1 MFMRLIEMK
10 CRFCGNDL
18 LDNDN
23 LCKKCNS
30 YNYDGVIES
39 NQLNEEELLKLY
51 ARKDSIKIFYQ
62 KWSWPA
68 FLFGPLYFWYRKM
81 MLSGFVFYFAF
92 LAVNYF
98 IEISWIVIILN
109 ILLSIIAGLC
119 FSSLYLQ
126 KARDDLKKI
135 HENNDNL
142 EVIKKKCESKGRVS
156 DAVIIILGVIIG
168 LSIIFAPII
177 IFIYVFWLIF
187 DTLAR

>member
-1 MFMRLIEMK
+1 MK